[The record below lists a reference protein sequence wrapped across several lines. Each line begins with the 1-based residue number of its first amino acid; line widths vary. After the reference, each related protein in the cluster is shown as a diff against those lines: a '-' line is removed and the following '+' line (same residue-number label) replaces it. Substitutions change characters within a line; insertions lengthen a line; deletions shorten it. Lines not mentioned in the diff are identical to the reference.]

1 MSQLSSI
8 ITGGGGGGGMLNTL
22 TGDTGGAV
30 GPDGGGNINVIGSSA
45 SFIAVFGSPGTNTLT
60 VANTNQLVAGIT
72 TVDATFVPVSAIP
85 VTVPNNSGVFVEARF
100 LSVTQDRS
108 RIRGGYGSAM
118 ARRAG
123 AGAVLLNVGDTFTY
137 VGPKNAGFFPQAR
150 FAVVGTSIELE
161 VSGVLATII
170 DWTVVLN
177 FFYV

>member
-1 MSQLSSI
+1 MSQ
-8 ITGGGGGGGMLNTL
+8 ITTINSGGGGGGGDVLTI
-22 TGDTGGAV
+22 TGDVGGPV

-45 SFIAVFGSPGTNTLT
+45 SFIAVFGSPGTSTLT
-60 VANTNQLVAGIT
+60 VTNTNQLVAGIT
-72 TVDATFVPVSAIP
+72 TVDAAFVPVSAIP

-100 LSVTQDRS
+100 LAVTQDRS

-118 ARRAG
+118 ARRVG

-150 FAVVGTSIELE
+150 FIVSGTSIELE
-161 VSGVLATII
+161 VSGILATII